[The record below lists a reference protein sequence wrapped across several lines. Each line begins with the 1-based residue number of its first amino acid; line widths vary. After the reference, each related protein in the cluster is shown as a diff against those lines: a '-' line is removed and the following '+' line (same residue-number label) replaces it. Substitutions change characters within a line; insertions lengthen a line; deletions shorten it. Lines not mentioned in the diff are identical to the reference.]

1 MKTLIAYRFTGETKE
16 NLENLI
22 TPINNAFKKLGVEA
36 YCTFFDKNLAKIEST
51 FKPQDYT
58 FYAFK
63 LINNI
68 DFLFVVLNSDE
79 KSEGMILE
87 IGYCIGKNI
96 PVIVAIKDGVN
107 KTYLPGMANLIIKWK
122 DFQDLSNKISKI
134 DYKNLKNIL

>member
-16 NLENLI
+16 SLEKLI
-22 TPINNAFKKLGVEA
+22 FPINDALKGAGIKA
-36 YCTFFDKNLAKIEST
+36 YCTFFDKNLAKIEKT

-63 LINNI
+63 LIDNI
-68 DFLFVVLNSDE
+68 DFLFTVLNSDD

-96 PVIVAIKDGVN
+96 PVIVAVKEGVT
-107 KTYLPGMANLIIKWK
+107 KTYLPGMASTVINWK
-122 DFQDLSNKISKI
+122 DVEDLTKKISKF
-134 DYKNLKNIL
+134 DFKKFKK